1 MPRAKKKTAPKSAAA
16 KINKSAWIRSQP
28 ASMSAK
34 EVFEKAKSEGI
45 KLSVAQVYT
54 ARSSAKKAGKSS
66 TPKGQGGRPKGGKTI
81 KAEIAGDLNAIRRAV
96 FEHGFAKV
104 DAFLAELKKSVGL

>member
-1 MPRAKKKTAPKSAAA
+1 MSTTKKTGPKTTSA

-34 EVFEKAKSEGI
+34 DVFEKAKAEGI

-66 TPKGQGGRPKGGKTI
+66 KPKGKAGRPTGSKTI
-81 KAEIAGDLNAIRRAV
+81 KAEIAGDLTAIRRAV
-96 FEHGFAKV
+96 FEHGFSKV
-104 DAFLAELKKSVGL
+104 ESFLAELKKSVGL